1 MKLKLAAHSTFLKVN
16 GNITSGYI
24 SVKSGADLKSSAPA
38 QLMSTLFSNFDIFPS
53 FWNYTLITPF
63 FSFILYPHITL

>member
-1 MKLKLAAHSTFLKVN
+1 MVLGSTFLKVN

-53 FWNYTLITPF
+53 F
-63 FSFILYPHITL
+63 